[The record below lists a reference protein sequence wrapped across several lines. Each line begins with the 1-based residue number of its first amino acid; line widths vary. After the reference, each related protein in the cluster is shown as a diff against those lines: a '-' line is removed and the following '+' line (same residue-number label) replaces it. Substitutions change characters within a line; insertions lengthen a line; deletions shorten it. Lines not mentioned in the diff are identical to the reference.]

1 MTIIDDNTVIVNTS
15 AELKNVLENNNAYN
29 YIYFGN
35 NINLTSGI
43 VISSTKTNV
52 VIDGTYENVTYE
64 FTDMKSTGATDT
76 IRVNSAI
83 NKVTVKNMKITG
95 YNYYGVVYVPEE
107 AKYKDV
113 IIEYKNISYLGPQIS
128 FHPYGLTR
136 FIDVNIE
143 IQENY
148 AAGNEVAECNKI
160 EIGGE
165 SIITHKSIRNSSF
178 WFRNNDPYFK
188 ILPNSTV
195 HFTSINREMIYGVT
209 NLEFNVGHNSSF
221 YVITKNGMGYG
232 TFGTGVTSIEEN
244 ALLNIKQT
252 SRNGSYPTWYSY
264 GNITL
269 NNGSILEII
278 NDYASITSSNYNI
291 YFNGSNTGFYLN
303 NPEKVILYNKV
314 ANVLYTNST
323 VPFNFN
329 FNRINLFDNVI
340 DVSSDITK
348 DTLPT
353 SWYKNTLSNIT
364 GTFTNSKTTITSS
377 DFTESDLTTLP
388 SLDKFIVNNK
398 KIISV
403 GDFVLHINA
412 LTDTDTIISGNTI
425 NNSSILIEYDNES
438 VGVKVNEDG
447 TYSYTLPNTL
457 PIGTKITF
465 NTKLQNEP
473 IYNTKIIEIV
483 YSGELVIDDAT
494 KIVKFVLEPIS
505 TNPILC
511 PKENELVINV
521 TDSRIHSS
529 NWKLYVSI
537 NRDLSNKDDVLEK
550 SIIIKKDDEIIVL
563 DQEPKLIYTGVDN
576 GGVIKTTNIIFKQ
589 DEGILLCINNPI
601 KNNMVYS
608 SIISY
613 SIEE

>member
-1 MTIIDDNTVIVNTS
+1 MTIIDDNTVVVNTS

-165 SIITHKSIRNSSF
+165 SIITHKSTGNSSF

-188 ILPNSTV
+188 ILPNSIV

-232 TFGTGVTSIEEN
+232 TFGTAVTSIEEN
-244 ALLNIKQT
+244 ALLNIK
-252 SRNGSYPTWYSY
+252 
-264 GNITL
+264 
-269 NNGSILEII
+269 
-278 NDYASITSSNYNI
+278 
-291 YFNGSNTGFYLN
+291 
-303 NPEKVILYNKV
+303 
-314 ANVLYTNST
+314 
-323 VPFNFN
+323 
-329 FNRINLFDNVI
+329 
-340 DVSSDITK
+340 
-348 DTLPT
+348 
-353 SWYKNTLSNIT
+353 
-364 GTFTNSKTTITSS
+364 
-377 DFTESDLTTLP
+377 
-388 SLDKFIVNNK
+388 
-398 KIISV
+398 
-403 GDFVLHINA
+403 
-412 LTDTDTIISGNTI
+412 
-425 NNSSILIEYDNES
+425 
-438 VGVKVNEDG
+438 
-447 TYSYTLPNTL
+447 
-457 PIGTKITF
+457 
-465 NTKLQNEP
+465 
-473 IYNTKIIEIV
+473 
-483 YSGELVIDDAT
+483 
-494 KIVKFVLEPIS
+494 
-505 TNPILC
+505 
-511 PKENELVINV
+511 
-521 TDSRIHSS
+521 
-529 NWKLYVSI
+529 
-537 NRDLSNKDDVLEK
+537 
-550 SIIIKKDDEIIVL
+550 
-563 DQEPKLIYTGVDN
+563 
-576 GGVIKTTNIIFKQ
+576 
-589 DEGILLCINNPI
+589 
-601 KNNMVYS
+601 
-608 SIISY
+608 
-613 SIEE
+613 

>member
-1 MTIIDDNTVIVNTS
+1 MTIIDDNTVVVNTS

-35 NINLTSGI
+35 NINLTTGI
-43 VISSTKTNV
+43 VISNTKTNV

-83 NKVTVKNMKITG
+83 NKVTVKSMKITG

-165 SIITHKSIRNSSF
+165 SIITHKSTGNSSF

-188 ILPNSTV
+188 ILPNSIV

-209 NLEFNVGHNSSF
+209 NLEFDVGHNSSF

-264 GNITL
+264 GSITL
-269 NNGSILEII
+269 NNNSILEII

-323 VPFNFN
+323 VSFNFN
-329 FNRINLFDNVI
+329 FNRINLFDTAI

-537 NRDLSNKDDVLEK
+537 NHDLSNKDDVLEK

-576 GGVIKTTNIIFKQ
+576 GGVIKTTNIIFKE

>member
-1 MTIIDDNTVIVNTS
+1 MTIIDDNTVVVNTS

-165 SIITHKSIRNSSF
+165 SIITHKSTGNSSF

-188 ILPNSTV
+188 ILPNSIV
-195 HFTSINREMIYGVT
+195 YFTSINREMIYGVT

-232 TFGTGVTSIEEN
+232 TFGTGVTTIEEN

-252 SRNGSYPTWYSY
+252 TRNGSYPTWYSY
-264 GNITL
+264 DSITL
-269 NNGSILEII
+269 NNNSILEII

-364 GTFTNSKTTITSS
+364 GTFTNSKTTITNS

-529 NWKLYVSI
+529 NWKLYASI
-537 NRDLSNKDDVLEK
+537 NHDLSNKDDVLEK

-576 GGVIKTTNIIFKQ
+576 GGVIKTTNIIFKE

>member
-1 MTIIDDNTVIVNTS
+1 MTIIDDNTVVVNTS

-165 SIITHKSIRNSSF
+165 SIITHKSTGNSSF

-188 ILPNSTV
+188 ILPNSIV

-209 NLEFNVGHNSSF
+209 NLEFDVGHNSSF

-232 TFGTGVTSIEEN
+232 TFGTGATSIEEN

-264 GNITL
+264 GSITL
-269 NNGSILEII
+269 NNNSILEII

-494 KIVKFVLEPIS
+494 KKVKFVLEPIS

-537 NRDLSNKDDVLEK
+537 NHDLSNKDDVLGK

-576 GGVIKTTNIIFKQ
+576 GGVIKTTNIIFKE

>member
-1 MTIIDDNTVIVNTS
+1 MTIIDDNTVVVNTS

-35 NINLTSGI
+35 NINLTTGI

-83 NKVTVKNMKITG
+83 NKVTVKSMKITG

-165 SIITHKSIRNSSF
+165 SIITHKSTGNSSF

-188 ILPNSTV
+188 ILPNSIV

-209 NLEFNVGHNSSF
+209 NLEFDVGHNSSF

-264 GNITL
+264 GSITL
-269 NNGSILEII
+269 NNNSILEII

-537 NRDLSNKDDVLEK
+537 NHDLSNKDDVLEK

-576 GGVIKTTNIIFKQ
+576 GGVIKTTNIIFKE

>member
-1 MTIIDDNTVIVNTS
+1 MTIIDDNTVVVNTS
-15 AELKNVLENNNAYN
+15 AELKNVFENNNAYN

-165 SIITHKSIRNSSF
+165 SIITHKSTGNSSF

-188 ILPNSTV
+188 ILPNSIV

-209 NLEFNVGHNSSF
+209 NLEFDVGHNSSF

-264 GNITL
+264 GSITL
-269 NNGSILEII
+269 NNNSILEII

-537 NRDLSNKDDVLEK
+537 NHDLSNKDDVLEK

-576 GGVIKTTNIIFKQ
+576 GGVIKTTNIIFKE

>member
-403 GDFVLHINA
+403 GDFVLDINA

-447 TYSYTLPNTL
+447 TYSYTLPNAL

>member
-1 MTIIDDNTVIVNTS
+1 MTIIDDNTVVVNTS

-95 YNYYGVVYVPEE
+95 YNYYGVVYVSEE

-165 SIITHKSIRNSSF
+165 SIITHKSTGNSSF

-188 ILPNSTV
+188 ILPNSIV

-209 NLEFNVGHNSSF
+209 NLEFDVGHNSSF

-264 GNITL
+264 GSITL
-269 NNGSILEII
+269 NNNSILEII

-529 NWKLYVSI
+529 NWKLYASI
-537 NRDLSNKDDVLEK
+537 NHDLSNKDDVLEK

-576 GGVIKTTNIIFKQ
+576 GGVIKTTNIIFKE

-613 SIEE
+613 SIEQ

>member
-1 MTIIDDNTVIVNTS
+1 MTIIDDNTVVVNTS

-35 NINLTSGI
+35 NINLTTGI
-43 VISSTKTNV
+43 VISNTKTNV

-83 NKVTVKNMKITG
+83 NKVTVKSMKITG

-165 SIITHKSIRNSSF
+165 SIITHKSTGNSSF

-188 ILPNSTV
+188 ILPNSIV

-209 NLEFNVGHNSSF
+209 NLEFDVGHNSSF

-264 GNITL
+264 GSITL
-269 NNGSILEII
+269 NNNSILEII

-537 NRDLSNKDDVLEK
+537 NHDLSNKDDVLEK

-576 GGVIKTTNIIFKQ
+576 GGVIKTTNIIFKE